1 MILQEKS
8 FQRIVVKRSRNR
20 KNYFVLALVRVIQTF
35 QLD

>member
-20 KNYFVLALVRVIQTF
+20 KNYFVFALVRVIQTF